1 MKEVLYHFWNLYFC
15 TQLKREAI
23 MRGLNP
29 DQLRAFLEVLELGSF
44 TAAAKKLNLSQ
55 PAVSLQIRE
64 LEAKCGVSLLD
75 RSGRRPLPTAAGQQ
89 LVVHARR
96 IMAESDEALSAMHR
110 MKSSALGI
118 VRLGMTTPALTYL
131 ARDPIRRIRRDM
143 CDTAL
148 VLSLAPSRRLVELVR
163 EGEVDIAIVSLPFDP
178 TNLDVRIIVD
188 EDIVGIGPEGLTGE
202 GNALTPEIMSTLPFY
217 VQGNPDVQMSHAMSW
232 FRSAGLS
239 PQAWIEVETLEACCA
254 AASAGLGAT
263 IAPAGMA
270 AHMKIGRLDP
280 PIKRTIALIS
290 RTDVKLSRPA
300 QAISNILGESIKT
313 TVSSSM
319 RENVAEKPGHAAQIA
334 ATA

>member
-1 MKEVLYHFWNLYFC
+1 
-15 TQLKREAI
+15 

-96 IMAESDEALSAMHR
+96 IMAESDEALSAMQR

-118 VRLGMTTPALTYL
+118 VRLGMTTPTLTYL
-131 ARDPIRRIRRDM
+131 VRDGIRQLRRDM
-143 CDTAL
+143 PETAL
-148 VLSLAPSRRLVELVR
+148 VLSLAPSRRLIELVR
-163 EGEVDIAIVSLPFDP
+163 EGEIDIAIVSMPFDP
-178 TNLDVRIIVD
+178 TNLDVRIIAD
-188 EDIVGIGPEGLTGE
+188 EEIVGVGPEGLTKADE
-202 GNALTPEIMSTLPFY
+202 ALTPEIMSTLPFY
-217 VQGNPDVQMSHAMSW
+217 VQGNPDVQMTHALSW

-239 PQAWIEVETLEACCA
+239 PQSWIEVETLEACCA
-254 AASAGLGAT
+254 AAGAGLGAT

-270 AHMKIGRLDP
+270 AHMDLAGSIYALDP
-280 PIKRTIALIS
+280 AIKRTIALIS

-300 QAISNILGESIKT
+300 QLIGRVLGEHIEARVRRPRRSDPEAPT
-313 TVSSSM
+313 EPAV
-319 RENVAEKPGHAAQIA
+319 IA